1 MRIVIVGP
9 GALGSVFAALLAR
22 GGHDVSL
29 LGRPTDH
36 LRALQRDGLRLQTP
50 SGVVEQIDL
59 HATDDPAVVAGAD
72 AAIVLVKTP
81 DTAAAMRAIRPH
93 LGAAHVILTLQ
104 NGLGNAERIRDA
116 IGAGPRILTGVTSQ
130 AAHRLGPGAVVH
142 AGEGPTLIGAVDAAD
157 SDAAARVAAAFNA
170 AAIPTVTVADIETAI
185 WRKVAV
191 NAAINGLT
199 ALGGFPNGTIARV
212 GALLDAAEIIAEE
225 AASVARA
232 RGIELGGMRRSV
244 QETALATS
252 GNRSSMLQDLEA
264 GRPTEVE
271 AIHGAIVASGAEA
284 GIATP
289 ATQVLAALI
298 RSRSANTNSVER
310 IDD

>member
-36 LRALQRDGLRLQTP
+36 LRALQRDGLRLQSP
-50 SGVVEQIDL
+50 SGVVERIDL

-72 AAIVLVKTP
+72 TAIVLVKTP
-81 DTAAAMRAIRPH
+81 DTAAAIRAIQPQ
-93 LGAAHVILTLQ
+93 LGPSHMVLTLQ
-104 NGLGNAERIRDA
+104 NGLGNAERIRNV
-116 IGAGPRILTGVTSQ
+116 IGAGPRILAGVTSQ
-130 AAHRLGPGAVVH
+130 AAHRLGPGVVVH
-142 AGEGPTLIGAVDAAD
+142 AGEGPTLIGAIDAAD
-157 SDAAARVAAAFNA
+157 SDAARVAVAFSA
-170 AAIPTVTVADIETAI
+170 AAIPTVAVTDIEPAI

-199 ALGGFPNGTIARV
+199 ALGGFPNGTIASDD
-212 GALLDAAEIIAEE
+212 ALLDAAEIIAEE

-232 RGIELGGMRRSV
+232 RGIELGGMRRQV
-244 QETALATS
+244 HETALATS

-271 AIHGAIVASGAEA
+271 AIHGAIVASGAEV

-298 RSRSANTNSVER
+298 RSRSAHTNGAE
-310 IDD
+310 